1 MKITANKAVKAS
13 LFYLVGNLFDKA
25 IAFITIPIFT
35 RMLSTSEYGV
45 LNTYTSWVS
54 IFAIIVGLSLGQTLR
69 SAYYEKQEELD
80 AYLSSIYTLA
90 IIDFVITV
98 CLALIISLF
107 FDFQITRFMLVLCVS
122 QSFMQFVRDTY
133 AMKLMMAMDYVK
145 RTLVLAIPNILVAL
159 LSVFFIMLMDKE
171 KYMGRIY
178 AYVLVYA
185 FIALTCLISQYYK
198 GKVVANKDYWKYG
211 LSLSLPL
218 ILHSISCVILS
229 NSDRIMITKFSN
241 ASETGIYSLI
251 YNMSMMTTVI
261 TSSFENVW
269 IPWFSERM
277 NQEDVK
283 AINYAIFP
291 YILGTSSLVAG
302 VMFICPEVLMILAPK
317 TYWGGKYMVPPLM
330 CAVFITFLYT
340 ISVNLEYYEKS
351 TKTIAKNTLIAAVTN
366 MVLNWIFIP
375 HYGAIAAAYTTLVS
389 YFISFVLHYID
400 GKHLNKDLFPIKSY
414 IFPLIMVSICVGIY
428 YLCIDLSIIRWSV
441 AIVYFAM
448 VVIWL
453 WKKNMLPKELINKFR
468 LRRGK

>member
-1 MKITANKAVKAS
+1 MKNFSSKAIKAS
-13 LFYLVGNLFDKA
+13 MFYMVGNLFDKA

-35 RMLSTSEYGV
+35 RMLSTSEYGI

-69 SAYYEKQEELD
+69 SAYYEKKGELES
-80 AYLSSIYTLA
+80 YLSSIYTLA

-98 CLALIISLF
+98 FVALIISLF

-133 AMKLMMAMDYVK
+133 AMKLMMAMNYVK
-145 RTLVLAIPNILVAL
+145 RTLVLAVPNILVAI
-159 LSVFFIMLMDKE
+159 LSIVFIWFMDND

-185 FIALTCLISQYYK
+185 FITLICLISQFYK
-198 GKVVANKDYWKYG
+198 GKVLVNKSYWKYG

-229 NSDRIMITKFSN
+229 NSDRIMITKFTN

-269 IPWFSERM
+269 IPWFSEKM
-277 NQEDVK
+277 NVGELK
-283 AINYAIFP
+283 SINHAVFP
-291 YILGTSSLVAG
+291 YIFGTSALVAG
-302 VMFICPEVLMILAPK
+302 VMFVCPEALMVLAPK
-317 TYWGGKYMVPPLM
+317 TYWGGKYMIPPLM

-340 ISVNLEYYEKS
+340 ISVNLEYYKKS
-351 TKTIAKNTLIAAVTN
+351 TKTIAKNTMIAASTN
-366 MVLNWIFIP
+366 IVLNFIFIP
-375 HYGAIAAAYTTLVS
+375 QFGAVAAAYTTLAS
-389 YFISFVLHYID
+389 YIISFVLHYID
-400 GKHLNKDLFPIKSY
+400 GKHLNKELFPIKSY
-414 IFPLIMVSICVGIY
+414 VLPLVMVTACVGIY
-428 YLCIDLSIIRWSV
+428 YLFIDLLIVRWIAAV
-441 AIVYFAM
+441 A
-448 VVIWL
+448 
-453 WKKNMLPKELINKFR
+453 
-468 LRRGK
+468 